1 MNLKTWTWVPAFTG
15 YMTLGNLTFL
25 SLVSL
30 QGKMEIRMIIP
41 IQWSLGEDKRRS
53 ISEAG
58 EWQARLSSFSCVWL
72 CATLGTIVHQAPLSM
87 GFSRQEYWAEL
98 PCPPPGN
105 LPNPGIEP
113 TSLVSPSWAGV
124 FFSSLETWKPE
135 CLRGLG
141 IEKSLLIWKSD
152 SGGEIPGTELKP
164 VGNLV
169 LGENQD

>member
-1 MNLKTWTWVPAFTG
+1 
-15 YMTLGNLTFL
+15 MTLGNLTFL

-141 IEKSLLIWKSD
+141 NWEESTYLKVRLWWRDTWNRTEASRESR
-152 SGGEIPGTELKP
+152 SGREPGLECKQC
-164 VGNLV
+164 
-169 LGENQD
+169 LGGWW